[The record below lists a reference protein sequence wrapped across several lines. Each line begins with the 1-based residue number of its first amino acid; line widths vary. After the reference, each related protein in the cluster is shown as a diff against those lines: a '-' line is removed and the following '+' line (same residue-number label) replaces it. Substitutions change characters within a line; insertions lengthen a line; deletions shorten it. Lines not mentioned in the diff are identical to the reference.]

1 MNEILNKL
9 IESEVLTEETKKEL
23 TESIQLT
30 INEAVRAATKET
42 EDKVRAELTAQYL
55 ADFEK
60 LVEAVDVKTEE
71 HLKTELTEL
80 KEDIQ
85 NFRDVET
92 EYAERLVEARAEMAN
107 QIKADMETLVDNLD
121 AFLTE
126 RLEEEFKELREDI
139 DETKK
144 LAFGK
149 KIFESYA
156 AEFKN
161 AFLNEDETY
170 NSLKETQTELEN
182 TRKALTESKKLLES
196 VKRDQKMA
204 KLLES
209 LQGRPK
215 EIMEALLKNAPTEKL
230 EESYNKYIGR
240 VIHES
245 IDATAQKET
254 VVQKDT
260 AVLAESVKNGESKV
274 VSGNT
279 EDVFGLLDSTQK
291 ILSENETARLRKLV
305 SY

>member
-1 MNEILNKL
+1 MNDVLKKL
-9 IESEVLTEETKKEL
+9 FESEVLTDETKKEL
-23 TESIQLT
+23 TESIQAT
-30 INEAVRAATKET
+30 ISEAVETAKKET

-55 ADFEK
+55 TDFEK

-71 HLKTELTEL
+71 HLKTELSEL

-92 EYAERLVEARAEMAN
+92 EYAERLVEAREEMAG
-107 QIKADMETLVDNLD
+107 QLKADMETLVDNLD

-139 DETKK
+139 EETKK

-149 KIFESYA
+149 KIFETYA

-182 TRKALTESKKLLES
+182 TRKALNESKKILES
-196 VKRDQKMA
+196 VKREQKMT
-204 KLLES
+204 KLLEV

-215 EIMEALLKNAPTEKL
+215 EIMEALLKNTPTEKL

-240 VIHES
+240 VLHES
-245 IDATAQKET
+245 VETTEQKET
-254 VVQKDT
+254 ASEKNA
-260 AVLAESVKNGESKV
+260 AVLAESVKSGDSKV

-279 EDVFGLLDSTQK
+279 EDVFHTLDKPEK
-291 ILSENETARLRKLV
+291 ILSENETTRLRKLI